1 LRGSSCEGNC
11 QVMASEGKWITQ
23 NGKYIT

>member
-1 LRGSSCEGNC
+1 LRGSSCEGNW
-11 QVMASEGKWITQ
+11 QVMASDGKWITQ